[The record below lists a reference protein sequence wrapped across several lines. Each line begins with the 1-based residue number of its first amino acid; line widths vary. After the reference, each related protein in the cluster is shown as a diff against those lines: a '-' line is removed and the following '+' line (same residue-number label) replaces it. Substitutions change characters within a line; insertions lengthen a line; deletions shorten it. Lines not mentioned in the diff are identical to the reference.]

1 MRKREN
7 VLTAARLQLL
17 PLTMS
22 LATLRA
28 HVWKGGND
36 IVLYYKA
43 NGRKEIRFPP
53 PAPLTPEEPP
63 ALPTPVPVVNATAA
77 TAAA

>member
-1 MRKREN
+1 
-7 VLTAARLQLL
+7 
-17 PLTMS
+17 MS

-43 NGRKEIRFPP
+43 NGRKEIPIPP
-53 PAPLTPEEPP
+53 PPPPPSVEPP
-63 ALPTPVPVVNATAA
+63 AQQAAVPSFATA
-77 TAAA
+77 TAAAYAAAA

>member
-1 MRKREN
+1 
-7 VLTAARLQLL
+7 
-17 PLTMS
+17 MS

-36 IVLYYKA
+36 IVLFYKA
-43 NGRKEIRFPP
+43 NGMKVIPIP
-53 PAPLTPEEPP
+53 PAPYQEEDDPLIDP
-63 ALPTPVPVVNATAA
+63 DCRDDRAPGQTA

>member
-1 MRKREN
+1 
-7 VLTAARLQLL
+7 
-17 PLTMS
+17 MS

-43 NGRKEIRFPP
+43 NGRKEIPIPP
-53 PAPLTPEEPP
+53 PPPPPPVEPP
-63 ALPTPVPVVNATAA
+63 AQPVAVPSLAAA
-77 TAAA
+77 TAAAYAAAA

>member
-1 MRKREN
+1 M
-7 VLTAARLQLL
+7 L
-17 PLTMS
+17 PMTMS

-43 NGRKEIRFPP
+43 NGRKEIAFPP
-53 PAPLTPEEPP
+53 TPPPEEPP
-63 ALPTPVPVVNATAA
+63 AQPEPVPAPSAG
-77 TAAA
+77 AAAAYAAAA